1 VFCPRWAAALC
12 VLPCSALA
20 AEGDLRLTAQTGY
33 DSNVRRDYEQTGT
46 VSDGELS
53 LLASGSG
60 RAGGDAWSATGAYD
74 IGVRTFLQY
83 WSEDTLVQAANGE
96 ASYAAGQ
103 TTRVGVET
111 HDKDRRGGNREY
123 SDFLG
128 GGFIDY
134 APDEALNIR
143 LRVSGHRFI
152 YWDNFA
158 YTFTAP
164 EVGFSGR
171 YRFDRH
177 HSILFSGSVGLRAY
191 DAATSQAAGD
201 PTPDPRKDTAFTAS
215 IGYAYR
221 GPFTASLSYDLF
233 EQDSNSFGQSLT
245 QHRLIGTAAVRLPWH
260 LFLLV
265 EGTLLYTVYPDGIY
279 LSPDFLLSDDEN
291 ANGLSVK
298 LARPLSEHV
307 DVEAHYGIYHNHLPL
322 NGLTY
327 WRVVGWVG
335 LTWRL

>member
-12 VLPCSALA
+12 LVPCSALA
-20 AEGDLRLTAQTGY
+20 AEGDLRLSVQTGY
-33 DSNVRRDYEQTGT
+33 DSNVRRDYDQTGT
-46 VSDGELS
+46 VSDGQLS
-53 LLASGSG
+53 LLASASG
-60 RAGGDAWSATGAYD
+60 RAGDEPFRASGTYD
-74 IGVRTFLQY
+74 VGVRTFLQY
-83 WSEDTLVQAANGE
+83 AAEDTLVQAANGE
-96 ASYAAGQ
+96 ASYDTGR
-103 TTRVGVET
+103 TSRIGVET

-123 SDFLG
+123 SDLVG
-128 GGFIDY
+128 GAFIDY
-134 APDEALNIR
+134 APDEALAVR
-143 LRVSGHRFI
+143 LRASGHRFI

-164 EVGFSGR
+164 EAGFSGR
-171 YRFDRH
+171 YRFNRH
-177 HSILFSGSVGLRAY
+177 HAVLFSGSVGLRAY
-191 DAATSQAAGD
+191 DAATSQSAGN
-201 PTPDPRKDTAFTAS
+201 PTPAQRRDTAFTVS

-221 GPFTASLSYDLF
+221 GPFTASVSYDLF
-233 EQDSNSFGQSLT
+233 EQDSNSLGQSLT
-245 QHRLIGTAAVRLPWH
+245 QHRLVGTAGVRLPWQ

-265 EGTLLYTVYPDGIY
+265 EGTLLYTQYPDGIY

-291 ANGLSVK
+291 ANALAAK

-322 NGLTY
+322 NGLVY